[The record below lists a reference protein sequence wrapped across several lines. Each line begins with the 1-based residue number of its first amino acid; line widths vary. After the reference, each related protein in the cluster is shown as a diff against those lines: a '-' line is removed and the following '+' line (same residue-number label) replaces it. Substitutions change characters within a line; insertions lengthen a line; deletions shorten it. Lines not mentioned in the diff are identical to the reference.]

1 MKKILKYSLSFLFIA
16 MIFAV
21 YSYYPKLDIVT
32 GFAAKSV
39 CSCTFEDQRKQA
51 IIEAEDNDIDPVYYA
66 KNVINYEEKS
76 VTSTVF
82 GLKKRKAIYKEGVG
96 CVLLSEENTNNNLA
110 SFHPKRVMLQN
121 NLAFPYGN
129 LEPQKTIFSN
139 VNPQKLTLAVNNAF
153 DKNGEIIKKTR
164 AVLVVYKDQ
173 IIAEKYVDGFDK
185 NSKLLG
191 WSMTKSITSAVVGIL
206 EKQGKINVNQHNLF
220 DEWQNDSRSEIT
232 LNNLLQM
239 NSGLEWVED
248 YNTISDVT
256 KMLYIDR
263 DMTQTQLDKS
273 LIGTPNNSW
282 NYSSGTTNLLSRF
295 IRNQFKTHQQYLD
308 FWYAE
313 LIDKIGMNSMIIET
327 DLSGNYV
334 GSSYAWATV
343 RDWAKF
349 GLLYLHK
356 GNWNGEQILN
366 ESWIDYTVSPT
377 NSSDGV
383 YGAQFWLNAGGKY
396 PNAPKD
402 MFSCDGYQGQHIFI
416 IPSKDLVIV
425 RMGLTEAPE
434 FDFDNLL
441 KEILASIN

>member
-1 MKKILKYSLSFLFIA
+1 MRKILTYSLFALLLALF
-16 MIFAV
+16 FTV

-32 GFAAKSV
+32 GFSAKSV

-51 IIEAEDNDIDPVYYA
+51 VIEAEDNNIDPVYYA
-66 KNVINYEEKS
+66 KNVINYTEKS
-76 VTSTVF
+76 VTSTIF
-82 GLKKRKAIYKEGVG
+82 GLKKRKAIYQDGMG
-96 CVLLSEENTNNNLA
+96 CVLLPEENLKNNF
-110 SFHPKRVMLQN
+110 SIFHPKRAMLQN
-121 NLAFPYGN
+121 NLVFPYGN
-129 LEPQKTIFSN
+129 LEPPKALFNNINQ
-139 VNPQKLTLAVNNAF
+139 QKLTVAVNNAF
-153 DKNGEIIKKTR
+153 DKNGEKIKKTR
-164 AVLVVYKDQ
+164 ALLVVYKDQ
-173 IIAEKYVDGFDK
+173 IVAEKYADGFDK

-191 WSMTKSITSAVVGIL
+191 WSMTKSITNAVVGVL
-206 EKQGKINVNQHNLF
+206 DKQGKIKLNQSNLF
-220 DEWQNDSRSEIT
+220 NEWQHDERSKIT

-248 YNTISDVT
+248 YNTLSDVT
-256 KMLYIDR
+256 KMLYLDH
-263 DMTQTQLDKS
+263 DMTQTQLNKP

-295 IRNQFKTHQQYLD
+295 IRNQFKTHQAYLD
-308 FWYAE
+308 FWHTE
-313 LIDKIGMNSMIIET
+313 LIDKIGMNSMILET

-356 GNWNGEQILN
+356 GNWNGKQILN
-366 ESWIDYTVSPT
+366 ESWVNYTVTPT
-377 NSSDGV
+377 NGSKGE
-383 YGAQFWLNAGGKY
+383 YGAQFWLNTAEKY

-402 MFSCDGYQGQHIFI
+402 LFSCDGYQGQHIFI

-441 KEILASIN
+441 KEIVGAIQ